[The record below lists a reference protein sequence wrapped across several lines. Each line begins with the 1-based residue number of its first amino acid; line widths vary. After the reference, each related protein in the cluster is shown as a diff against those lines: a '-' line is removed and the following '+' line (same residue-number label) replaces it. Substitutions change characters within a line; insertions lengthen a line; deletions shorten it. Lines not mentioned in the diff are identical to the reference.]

1 MLKEQDNSSG
11 KLASKSKT
19 MNSKATNKKHRL
31 HQIACL
37 GRGSVIGIED
47 IIIAKSEFHVTSLA
61 CLSQTGELYR
71 IEKEF
76 FFSKLQGYSNFMRKL
91 EKQCLENVRDQV
103 RKISFV
109 KQNEEKQDVA
119 GGATQAGSASDA

>member
-19 MNSKATNKKHRL
+19 MNSKATKKHKL

-71 IEKEF
+71 IEKDL
-76 FFSKLQGYSNFMRKL
+76 FFSKM
-91 EKQCLENVRDQV
+91 
-103 RKISFV
+103 
-109 KQNEEKQDVA
+109 
-119 GGATQAGSASDA
+119 